1 MSITRKKCK
10 IMDEEQHNSQIEK
23 IANMI
28 LEDNVSIDEQDVS
41 KLQKY
46 KEQTISDCKMSEDD
60 ALKLVYEAL
69 LYLKLKN
76 SEGTDPIQ
84 KGDQF
89 GAGFS

>member
-1 MSITRKKCK
+1 
-10 IMDEEQHNSQIEK
+10 MDEDQRNLQIEK
-23 IANMI
+23 IANRMV
-28 LEDNVSIDEQDVS
+28 EDKISIDEQNQDN
-41 KLQKY
+41 LEKY
-46 KEQTISDCKMSEDD
+46 KDQTISDCNIDDGD

-76 SEGTDPIQ
+76 SEDSDMIQ

>member
-1 MSITRKKCK
+1 
-10 IMDEEQHNSQIEK
+10 MDDEKHNLQIEK

-28 LEDNVSIDEQDVS
+28 VKDNISVDEQNAD

-46 KEQTISDCKMSEDD
+46 RDQTISDCGLGEDD

-76 SEGTDPIQ
+76 SKDVDPIE

>member
-1 MSITRKKCK
+1 
-10 IMDEEQHNSQIEK
+10 MDEEQRNLQIEK
-23 IANMI
+23 IANRMI
-28 LEDNVSIDEQDVS
+28 EDNISVDEQDQS
-41 KLQKY
+41 NLEKY
-46 KEQTISDCKMSEDD
+46 KIQTISDCQIDDED

-76 SEGTDPIQ
+76 SEGSDPIQ

>member
-1 MSITRKKCK
+1 MLK
-10 IMDEEQHNSQIEK
+10 IMNEEQHNSQIEK
-23 IANMI
+23 IANMM
-28 LEDNVSIDEQDVS
+28 LEDKISLDEQDIN

-46 KEQTISDCKMSEDD
+46 KNQIISDYELNNDD
-60 ALKLVYEAL
+60 AIKLVYEAL

-76 SEGTDPIQ
+76 SDGEDPIQ

>member
-1 MSITRKKCK
+1 
-10 IMDEEQHNSQIEK
+10 MDEELHNSQIEK
-23 IANMI
+23 IANMMV
-28 LEDNVSIDEQDVS
+28 DDSVSIDEQDQG

-46 KEQTISDCKMSEDD
+46 KDQIISDCNLSGDD
-60 ALKLVYEAL
+60 AIKLVYEAL

-76 SEGTDPIQ
+76 SEGVDPIQ

>member
-1 MSITRKKCK
+1 
-10 IMDEEQHNSQIEK
+10 MDEEQHNLQIERTAK
-23 IANMI
+23 NM
-28 LEDNVSIDEQDVS
+28 LEDKISIDEQDPS

-46 KEQTISDCKMSEDD
+46 KEQIISDCGLSDDD
-60 ALKLVYEAL
+60 ALKLTYEAL

-76 SEGTDPIQ
+76 SDGSDPIQ

>member
-1 MSITRKKCK
+1 MLK
-10 IMDEEQHNSQIEK
+10 IMNEEQHNSQIEK
-23 IANMI
+23 IATMM
-28 LEDNVSIDEQDVS
+28 LEDKISLDEQDVN

-46 KEQTISDCKMSEDD
+46 KKQTISDCNLNNDD
-60 ALKLVYEAL
+60 ATKLVYEAL

-76 SEGTDPIQ
+76 SDGEDPIQ

>member
-1 MSITRKKCK
+1 MLK
-10 IMDEEQHNSQIEK
+10 IMNEEQHNSQIEK
-23 IANMI
+23 IASMM
-28 LEDNVSIDEQDVS
+28 LEDKISLDEQDVN

-46 KEQTISDCKMSEDD
+46 TKQTISDCNLNNDD
-60 ALKLVYEAL
+60 ATKLVYEAL

-76 SEGTDPIQ
+76 SDGEDPIQ

>member
-1 MSITRKKCK
+1 
-10 IMDEEQHNSQIEK
+10 MDDDQRNLQIEK
-23 IANMI
+23 IATMMV
-28 LEDNVSIDEQDVS
+28 EDKISEDEQDPE

-46 KEQTISDCKMSEDD
+46 KQKTISDCNFDEDE
-60 ALKLVYEAL
+60 AMKLVYEAL

-76 SEGTDPIQ
+76 SGDTDVIQ

>member
-1 MSITRKKCK
+1 
-10 IMDEEQHNSQIEK
+10 MDEEQHNSQIEK

-28 LEDNVSIDEQDVS
+28 LDDKVSIDEQDPA

-46 KEQTISDCKMSEDD
+46 KDQTISDCNLSDVD

-76 SEGTDPIQ
+76 SEGTDVIQ
-84 KGDQF
+84 KGDEF

>member
-1 MSITRKKCK
+1 MN
-10 IMDEEQHNSQIEK
+10 EEQHNSQIEK
-23 IANMI
+23 IATMM
-28 LEDNVSIDEQDVS
+28 LEDKISLDEQDVN

-46 KEQTISDCKMSEDD
+46 KKQTISDCNLNNDD
-60 ALKLVYEAL
+60 ATKLVYEAL

-76 SEGTDPIQ
+76 SDGEDPIQ

>member
-1 MSITRKKCK
+1 
-10 IMDEEQHNSQIEK
+10 MDEDQHNSQIEK
-23 IANMI
+23 IAHMM
-28 LEDNVSIDEQDVS
+28 LEDNVSIDEQDSS

-46 KEQTISDCKMSEDD
+46 KDQTISDCNMSGDD